1 MEEGRYMFAVMIGN
15 EPGDIF
21 RIKKTVNLLRDIVT
35 IASVDQGRMSGL
47 CCSVD
52 DVQELLSWY
61 EGVDD
66 IMSNLQYADTE
77 V

>member
-1 MEEGRYMFAVMIGN
+1 
-15 EPGDIF
+15 
-21 RIKKTVNLLRDIVT
+21 
-35 IASVDQGRMSGL
+35 MSGL
-47 CCSVD
+47 CYSVD